1 MCCVLESVTSD
12 AEGKSGLRKEGEKTD
27 RRDKRRGDDGSRE
40 GWYVRGKRTEEAEN
54 KRSVRI

>member
-1 MCCVLESVTSD
+1 LESVTSD
-12 AEGKSGLRKEGEKTD
+12 AEEKSGLRKEGEKTD